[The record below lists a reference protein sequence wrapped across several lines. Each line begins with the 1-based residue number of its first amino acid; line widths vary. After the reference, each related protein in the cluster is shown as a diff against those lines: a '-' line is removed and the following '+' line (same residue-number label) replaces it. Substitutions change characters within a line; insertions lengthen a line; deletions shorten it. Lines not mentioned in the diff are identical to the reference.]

1 MTVVPRYCTREYIDD
16 TAMLIKNIKTGIQN
30 TLTVALIH
38 SVEGERLL
46 SANEQRLKDGID
58 NCNRI
63 EQDGDILFLYYR
75 GKHRRTGSHQNEQ

>member
-1 MTVVPRYCTREYIDD
+1 
-16 TAMLIKNIKTGIQN
+16 MLIKNIKTGIQN

-46 SANEQRLKDGID
+46 SANVQRLKDGID
-58 NCNRI
+58 NCNGI
-63 EQDGDILFLYYR
+63 EQDGDILSLYYR